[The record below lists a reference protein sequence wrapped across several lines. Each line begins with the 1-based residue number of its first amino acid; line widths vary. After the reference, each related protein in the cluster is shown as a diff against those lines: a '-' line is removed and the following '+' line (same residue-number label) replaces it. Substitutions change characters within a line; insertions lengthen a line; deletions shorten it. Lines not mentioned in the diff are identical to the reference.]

1 MLGLIVMAFPR
12 AEPCSALRHFYCTS
26 LNGMIEQQVG
36 PQPVGFR
43 DRLEALS
50 YCMDLVPGDCM
61 RAFSC
66 EESES
71 TGNPLW
77 FTGTTNRGLAQA
89 VEPFTL
95 EEGRTRCLLLR
106 RIAIPHR
113 SIAHDRRGKAIPRQS
128 IALPHCGIAI
138 PRHGM
143 ADDRRSIAILCHGM
157 TIPGCGKAHDRRS
170 IAIPQCKKS
179 QLFKN
184 GAFSRV
190 KHGRAA
196 KHFWKTVLRSLQW
209 RPKGP
214 G

>member
-1 MLGLIVMAFPR
+1 
-12 AEPCSALRHFYCTS
+12 
-26 LNGMIEQQVG
+26 MIEQQVG

-77 FTGTTNRGLAQA
+77 FTGTTNRGLVQA

-157 TIPGCGKAHDRRS
+157 TIPGCGKAHMIDEVSRYRS
-170 IAIPQCKKS
+170 AKRANSSKMG
-179 QLFKN
+179 LFLKITLN
-184 GAFSRV
+184 AGLEAGVLNALCGAM
-190 KHGRAA
+190 
-196 KHFWKTVLRSLQW
+196 
-209 RPKGP
+209 
-214 G
+214 